1 MVYSFDRILEEDMT
15 EVSKKVECYN
25 EAIDNSINML
35 ISNIMAKKTMKNFS
49 KLSFRLSFQKISI
62 KGAKLQQTWGDYRD
76 KLMHITRTF
85 DQRQNEFG
93 SSAKDR

>member
-1 MVYSFDRILEEDMT
+1 MT

-35 ISNIMAKKTMKNFS
+35 ISNVMAKKTMKNFS
-49 KLSFRLSFQKISI
+49 KLSFRLSFQKIAI
-62 KGAKLQQTWGDYRD
+62 EGAKLQQTWGDYRD

-85 DQRQNEFG
+85 HESQQNHG
-93 SSAKDR
+93 SSAKNG

>member
-1 MVYSFDRILEEDMT
+1 MT

-25 EAIDNSINML
+25 EAINASINML

-49 KLSFRLSFQKISI
+49 KLSFRLSFQKIAN
-62 KGAKLQQTWGDYRD
+62 KGAKLQFTWDDYRN

-85 DQRQNEFG
+85 NQSQKNYG
-93 SSAKDR
+93 SSAVSVKNR